1 MVDAGANHP
10 PRHRG
15 RWFAS
20 WVLIVVGSLLVPV
33 SVMSIWINR
42 TITDTDRYVETV
54 SPLIRD
60 PAIQQAIERRLENAL
75 YERVDLGAEVQKVLP
90 DQATMLAAPITAGL
104 KNLISE
110 VIGRVVTSERVA
122 KLWDDA
128 NRIAQQQVVDVLTV
142 SNGKKGVVEIDLSD
156 TLKEVQSRLA
166 DAGVPFVDNI
176 TVPKVQLEVM
186 QSDTLAQVQT
196 AFGIFDRL
204 VTILPWL
211 TLLILGAGI
220 AVAPDRRKGLVH
232 AAGGWVIASFGMLV
246 AIAVGRT
253 MYLDALPTGT
263 SIPANEAFFY
273 TITRFLRG
281 SGRMVLVLGLLVL
294 LAALISGP
302 SGPAVRFR
310 SAMGRL
316 FGAASSGVDRTG
328 VDLGPVPAF
337 VARNAIALRVVVAV
351 AALGAF
357 LLLGQ
362 PSAGAVLWIAL
373 GALVALAVI
382 EVLARAGAA
391 ALEPA
396 ESVAGTAVEAA
407 TTGEDS
413 PADTS
418 GTAPPAVT

>member
-1 MVDAGANHP
+1 MVDDAAPGGSGGSGELSSEVARLREENARLEGQLQAVEQMVDAGANHP

-166 DAGVPFVDNI
+166 EAGVPFVDNI

-220 AVAPDRRKGLVH
+220 AVAPDRRNG
-232 AAGGWVIASFGMLV
+232 AD
-246 AIAVGRT
+246 VGRQPARAT
-253 MYLDALPTGT
+253 RVAGVEHQDAGRSGVVFVKILG
-263 SIPANEAFFY
+263 
-273 TITRFLRG
+273 RQVGGRWG
-281 SGRMVLVLGLLVL
+281 SGRGVCHHMAWSWCANYGGCARPSGAARFLCPVL
-294 LAALISGP
+294 LLQ
-302 SGPAVRFR
+302 RWC
-310 SAMGRL
+310 
-316 FGAASSGVDRTG
+316 
-328 VDLGPVPAF
+328 
-337 VARNAIALRVVVAV
+337 VV
-351 AALGAF
+351 
-357 LLLGQ
+357 
-362 PSAGAVLWIAL
+362 
-373 GALVALAVI
+373 
-382 EVLARAGAA
+382 
-391 ALEPA
+391 
-396 ESVAGTAVEAA
+396 TA
-407 TTGEDS
+407 
-413 PADTS
+413 
-418 GTAPPAVT
+418 